1 MHVYIQIH
9 THIYEGNILYAR
21 LELESRQQEA
31 LAKASALAEQVTRE
45 EERVNSEQQHVDAL
59 QVLALLALL
68 AQKYS
73 VSLLY

>member
-1 MHVYIQIH
+1 M
-9 THIYEGNILYAR
+9 LDAR

-45 EERVNSEQQHVDAL
+45 EERVKSEQQHVDAL
-59 QVLALLALL
+59 QALTLLTLL

-73 VSLLY
+73 VYLLY